1 MRITG
6 IMLKKK
12 WLIILALCS
21 LTLIGC
27 VMAGP
32 IMSNVETPK
41 YNVSYSSGNIEHR
54 NYEPMIIAAVEVTGE
69 RKEAIGNGFRL
80 IADYI
85 FGNNSIDQNIKMT
98 APVEQQTSKKIAMT
112 APVQQQ
118 QSGASWTISFVMPSE
133 HTLSTIPKP
142 NREEIKLTLI
152 APKEFVVIRFS
163 GTNSDEL
170 ITKYQTELL
179 GYIAKRKI
187 KIVGEPKYA
196 FYNPPW
202 TLPFMRRNEIMF
214 EVLSEK

>member
-1 MRITG
+1 
-6 IMLKKK
+6 MLKKK
-12 WLIILALCS
+12 WLIILTLCS

-69 RKEAIGNGFRL
+69 RKESIGNGFRL

-98 APVEQQTSKKIAMT
+98 APV
-112 APVQQQ
+112 QQQ

-133 HTLSTIPKP
+133 YTLSTIPKP

-152 APKEFVVIRFS
+152 ASKEFIVIRFS

-170 ITKYQTELL
+170 ITKYQTKLL
-179 GYIAKRKI
+179 SYIAKNKI

-214 EVLSEK
+214 EVLSGE

>member
-1 MRITG
+1 
-6 IMLKKK
+6 
-12 WLIILALCS
+12 
-21 LTLIGC
+21 
-27 VMAGP
+27 MAGP

-41 YNVSYSSGNIEHR
+41 YKVNYSSDNIEHR
-54 NYEPMIIAAVEVTGE
+54 TYEPMIIAAVEVNGE

-85 FGNNSIDQNIKMT
+85 FGNNSIAQNMEMK
-98 APVEQQTSKKIAMT
+98 APVEQQQTKKIAMT

-118 QSGASWTISFVMPSE
+118 QSGALWTISFVMPSE
-133 HTLSTIPKP
+133 YTLSTIPKP
-142 NREEIKLTLI
+142 NREEIKLMLI
-152 APKEFVVIRFS
+152 ASKEFIVIRFS
-163 GTNSDEL
+163 GTNSDEQ

-179 GYIAKRKI
+179 GYIRKNKI

-214 EVLSEK
+214 EVHIEE

>member
-1 MRITG
+1 
-6 IMLKKK
+6 
-12 WLIILALCS
+12 
-21 LTLIGC
+21 
-27 VMAGP
+27 MAGP

-41 YNVSYSSGNIEHR
+41 YNVNYSSDNIEHR
-54 NYEPMIIAAVEVTGE
+54 TYNPMIIAAVEVSGE

-85 FGNNSIDQNIKMT
+85 FGNNSIAQNIEMK
-98 APVEQQTSKKIAMT
+98 APVGQQQTKKIAMT

-133 HTLSTIPKP
+133 YTLSTIPKP

-152 APKEFVVIRFS
+152 ASKEFIVIRFS
-163 GTNSDEL
+163 GTNSDEQ

-179 GYIAKRKI
+179 SYIRKNKI

-214 EVLSEK
+214 EVHIEE

>member
-1 MRITG
+1 MWITG

-12 WLIILALCS
+12 WLIVLTICS

-41 YNVSYSSGNIEHR
+41 YKVNYSSDNIEHR
-54 NYEPMIIAAVEVTGE
+54 TYEPMIIAAVEVNGE

-85 FGNNSIDQNIKMT
+85 FGNNAIAQNMEMK
-98 APVEQQTSKKIAMT
+98 APVEQQQTKKIAMT

-118 QSGASWTISFVMPSE
+118 QSGALWTISFVMPSKY
-133 HTLSTIPKP
+133 TLSTIPKP

-152 APKEFVVIRFS
+152 ASKEFIVIRFS
-163 GTNSDEL
+163 GTNSDEQ

-179 GYIAKRKI
+179 SYIRKNKI

-214 EVLSEK
+214 EVHIEE

>member
-1 MRITG
+1 
-6 IMLKKK
+6 MLKRK
-12 WLIILALCS
+12 WLIVLTLCS

-41 YNVSYSSGNIEHR
+41 YKVNYSSDNIEHR
-54 NYEPMIIAAVEVTGE
+54 TYEPMIIAAVEVNGE

-85 FGNNSIDQNIKMT
+85 FGNNSIAQNIEMK
-98 APVEQQTSKKIAMT
+98 APVGQQQTKKIAMT

-133 HTLSTIPKP
+133 YTLSTIPKP

-152 APKEFVVIRFS
+152 ASKEFIVIRFS
-163 GTNSDEL
+163 GTNSDEQ
-170 ITKYQTELL
+170 ITKYQSELL
-179 GYIAKRKI
+179 GYIRKNKI
-187 KIVGEPKYA
+187 RIVGEPKYA

-214 EVLSEK
+214 EVHIEE

>member
-12 WLIILALCS
+12 WLIILTLCS

-69 RKEAIGNGFRL
+69 RKESIGNGFRL

-133 HTLSTIPKP
+133 YTLSTIPKP

-152 APKEFVVIRFS
+152 ASKEFIVIRFS

-170 ITKYQTELL
+170 ITKYQTKLL
-179 GYIAKRKI
+179 SYIAKNKI

-214 EVLSEK
+214 EVLSGE